1 MLEPKYQTN
10 LASLWELIERK
21 QSAPKKLKID
31 IPNFHFEGSVQE
43 FHKVKAQFKKAFV
56 LYLQS
61 KGLDARL
68 GKVGKV

>member
-21 QSAPKKLKID
+21 QHAPKRLKIN
-31 IPNFHFEGSVQE
+31 IPNFHFDGSIQE
-43 FHKVKAQFKKAFV
+43 FHIVKAQFKKAFV

-61 KGLDARL
+61 RGLDARL
-68 GKVGKV
+68 RKKMG